1 MKKYIIG
8 LMAVASLASC
18 SNDEIWTASVGGQSV
33 INASFEGRT
42 QSRVGF
48 TDATPAVFFWNKG
61 DEISVHTT
69 STSNP
74 FITYTLTSGTGTGSA
89 QFQGTLIGEG
99 AKTSVCALYPA
110 NKDHKYDG
118 GALTFHMA
126 DAYTY
131 DYADDKLGLVNGGVS
146 NSTNAPMLAKIV
158 AEGNMDLNF
167 KHLGGVFCF
176 QIAKI
181 PATATKFVF
190 TANTK
195 ITGDFTV
202 NMNGDVP
209 SIATETAPTE
219 EGKTVT
225 INFTAGTEKRVFYI
239 PVPTGTYTGFRWD
252 MKDGGDQILAY
263 FESEA
268 ENTVSRATLL
278 RMPLLT
284 CSTVTGG
291 LTSSVQDVSAL
302 NTLLQNGATDGILP
316 TSVAVTSAKDISSAI
331 EIPAAYTSSS
341 TGTDTPKVLN
351 LTFNEVP
358 KVASGS
364 TDGAIEIKESSSGG
378 TTPTESKASIEIA
391 IPKVE
396 SGSEDNAPSFNIV
409 LPSATVTLAAAEETT
424 IYNKVVATTA
434 TNTLIVGKGVT
445 VKELIVNGGNV
456 RVHNGATVS
465 AITRGTSNEATVT
478 IYKEKQANLPDDL
491 ATKEGFTVV
500 DAALADLQNVAENGG
515 AYTLTKDL
523 EGDFTISATAEVTI
537 NLDGYKITNKVG
549 DTFTVNQG
557 SKLTINGNGTVDNVT
572 HQKACI
578 YNNGTVV
585 LNGGTYTRSKENGK
599 NSADSGS
606 NSYYNI
612 LNHGEMTI
620 NPGVKVSQDGHFS
633 SMIANG
639 YVTYNSG
646 TPRSGYVSGTNHQNP
661 SLLINGGTFSGGLN
675 TIKNDDG
682 AKLTI
687 VDGTFT
693 NMSQATVQ
701 NHHVTEIKGGT
712 FNTSESAEYAV
723 NNEGHNGEA
732 NDLGQ
737 MTISG
742 GAFNGK
748 IYVVGPGASL
758 TITGGTFSDPIAL
771 AYLGDNANVT
781 VKLNAD
787 TELAKSMVVGKG
799 NATIDLNNHT
809 LTATSAAMVE
819 IAGKKEVVAI
829 AVKDGAKATV
839 KNGNIGSS
847 TKDLPYGVY
856 AFKTADVTL
865 ENVSFSEWVMYGYNG
880 EGKLDATKCI
890 FKGWLSGWH
899 HGGTFTDC
907 TFTIG
912 KAWYPATI
920 CYGSTT
926 FTNCKFLKNGVDADV
941 YDNSGRPDADGYYR
955 CNYVVA
961 GCNPAMTIDFKT
973 CKFIG
978 ENGVE
983 TTNVSVN
990 DHPYHACGGWGDG
1003 KRPAN
1008 AQIKVDDQEI
1018 QSQCSDKIKEL
1029 NENK

>member
-1 MKKYIIG
+1 MKQHYLLGICMLGAMLTACTDEDQSVSNLHEGGLKATVESNRVSSRAGFTTGEENKGAFYWSKDDKIG
-8 LMAVASLASC
+8 VTT
-18 SNDEIWTASVGGQSV
+18 TASKSVFSVLTMDESGIGQSSATFNGT
-33 INASFEGRT
+33 INGTPEGY
-42 QSRVGF
+42 
-48 TDATPAVFFWNKG
+48 AVYPCDDNHRMDG
-61 DEISVHTT
+61 S
-69 STSNP
+69 
-74 FITYTLTSGTGTGSA
+74 TLTYYFKSEYTYSKVDADFTTDVQGTGNSFNPPMWGNVA
-89 QFQGTLIGEG
+89 GGT
-99 AKTSVCALYPA
+99 VAL
-110 NKDHKYDG
+110 
-118 GALTFHMA
+118 
-126 DAYTY
+126 
-131 DYADDKLGLVNGGVS
+131 
-146 NSTNAPMLAKIV
+146 
-158 AEGNMDLNF
+158 
-167 KHLGGVFCF
+167 KHLGGVCCIKIDKLPTGTNLKLTLTSDKKINGAYTVDLSSTTP
-176 QIAKI
+176 QIE
-181 PATATKFVF
+181 ATTSTDDA
-190 TANTK
+190 
-195 ITGDFTV
+195 
-202 NMNGDVP
+202 
-209 SIATETAPTE
+209 E
-219 EGKTVT
+219 KTVT
-225 INFTAGTEKRVFYI
+225 ITFSNNTENVSGVFYAPM
-239 PVPTGTYTGFRWD
+239 PVGEHTLRLKVFDGTNEKINAALGTFNITRKLLKRLD
-252 MKDGGDQILAY
+252 LANG
-263 FESEA
+263 SINA
-268 ENTVSRATLL
+268 
-278 RMPLLT
+278 
-284 CSTVTGG
+284 G
-291 LTSSVQDVSAL
+291 
-302 NTLLQNGATDGILP
+302 GATEVSKASDVESTLN
-316 TSVAVTSAKDISSAI
+316 SSDVVAVTGAISSDT
-331 EIPAAYTSSS
+331 EVKIPAVSATGKAKSVTFEDVGNAKLTVKDATTEGGTAVEKLTLAFAANETTGVESAPTLVVSTPNSTATLEAVSGTFTAKEVTASTADNTLVVGAGVTINKLIVEKGNIRAKKGSIITEITRS
-341 TGTDTPKVLN
+341 TGNTN
-351 LTFNEVP
+351 AYIIYRE
-358 KVASGS
+358 
-364 TDGAIEIKESSSGG
+364 DGA
-378 TTPTESKASIEIA
+378 T
-391 IPKVE
+391 
-396 SGSEDNAPSFNIV
+396 
-409 LPSATVTLAAAEETT
+409 LPST
-424 IYNKVVATTA
+424 
-434 TNTLIVGKGVT
+434 
-445 VKELIVNGGNV
+445 
-456 RVHNGATVS
+456 H
-465 AITRGTSNEATVT
+465 
-478 IYKEKQANLPDDL
+478 D
-491 ATKEGFTVV
+491 GFTVV
-500 DAALADLQNVAENGG
+500 DAAIADLQNVAKEGG
-515 AYTLTKDL
+515 TYTLTKDL
-523 EGDFTISATAEVTI
+523 EGDFIISAMNDVII
-537 NLDGYKITNKVG
+537 NLNGYKITNKVG

-585 LNGGTYTRSKENGK
+585 LNGGEYTRSKENGK

>member
-1 MKKYIIG
+1 MKKIIFVSFAVLG
-8 LMAVASLASC
+8 IGMAGC
-18 SNDEIWTASVGGQSV
+18 SNEEEWGVAQKGIDE
-33 INASFEGRT
+33 INASMGTEGSRTAMNGNSVIWSEKDAISVFT
-42 QSRVGF
+42 QSGSDNYNNKYDLKKGAGSGNATFSGQMEGENPVKVVALYPYAA
-48 TDATPAVFFWNKG
+48 DATYGNNKVALTMKSTYEYAENSNNSAPMACLIKPESSSTLAFKNAGALMSVTVNNIPAGYNKA
-61 DEISVHTT
+61 
-69 STSNP
+69 
-74 FITYTLTSGTGTGSA
+74 TLTSKAATNNDASSTVPALTGKAEITFDTG
-89 QFQGTLIGEG
+89 GYPTLGM
-99 AKTSVCALYPA
+99 T
-110 NKDHKYDG
+110 NDG
-118 GALTFHMA
+118 GNGNVITITF
-126 DAYTY
+126 T
-131 DYADDKLGLVNGGVS
+131 
-146 NSTNAPMLAKIV
+146 
-158 AEGNMDLNF
+158 
-167 KHLGGVFCF
+167 
-176 QIAKI
+176 
-181 PATATKFVF
+181 ATATGLTNKTFYFPIPV
-190 TANTK
+190 AEYPALEVAISKDGSDEKVLKTK
-195 ITGDFTV
+195 GLKAERSQRYTSTITLDEVSGSVPAEVSSVSGVKDALSSNNSV
-202 NMNGDVP
+202 SVADVP
-209 SIATETAPTE
+209 STESSPAITLPDKAADNMSISFDKISTTSAI
-219 EGKTVT
+219 KV
-225 INFTAGTEKRVFYI
+225 
-239 PVPTGTYTGFRWD
+239 TGT
-252 MKDGGDQILAY
+252 
-263 FESEA
+263 
-268 ENTVSRATLL
+268 
-278 RMPLLT
+278 
-284 CSTVTGG
+284 
-291 LTSSVQDVSAL
+291 
-302 NTLLQNGATDGILP
+302 
-316 TSVAVTSAKDISSAI
+316 SSATNVAKEVLISVPQQASEQQNPKFEI
-331 EIPAAYTSSS
+331 EL
-341 TGTDTPKVLN
+341 PK
-351 LTFNEVP
+351 
-358 KVASGS
+358 S
-364 TDGAIEIKESSSGG
+364 
-378 TTPTESKASIEIA
+378 
-391 IPKVE
+391 
-396 SGSEDNAPSFNIV
+396 
-409 LPSATVTLAAAEETT
+409 TVTLAANGEAATYEEVT
-424 IYNKVVATTA
+424 ATTA
-434 TNTLIVGKGVT
+434 QNTLIVGKGVT
-445 VKELIVNGGNV
+445 VKKLIVKGGNV
-456 RVHNGATVS
+456 RMNKGATVS
-465 AITRGTSNEATVT
+465 EIERGTDNTNT
-478 IYKEKQANLPDDL
+478 CIIYKEDGATLPSTIPD
-491 ATKEGFTVV
+491 GFTEV
-500 DAALADLQNVAENGG
+500 DAAIADLQNVAKEGG
-515 AYTLTKDL
+515 IYTLTKNL
-523 EGDFTISATAEVTI
+523 EGDFVISATNDVTI
-537 NLDGYKITNKVG
+537 NLNGYKVTNKLG

-639 YVTYNSG
+639 YFTYNSG

-839 KNGNIGSS
+839 KNGHIGDNTNKLS
-847 TKDLPYGVY
+847 YGIY
-856 AFKTADVTL
+856 AFGKADVTL
-865 ENVSFSEWVMYGYNG
+865 ENVSFSEWVMYAYNG

-926 FTNCKFLKNGVDADV
+926 FTNCKFFKNGVDADA
-941 YDNSGRPDADGYYR
+941 YDDSNKADEDGYYR

-961 GCNPAMTIDFKT
+961 QCDPSKSIGFTN
-973 CKFIG
+973 CKFIN
-978 ENGVE
+978 ENNAKTG
-983 TTNVSVN
+983 SVAKD
-990 DHPYHACGGWGDG
+990 DHPFHACGWGDG
-1003 KRPAN
+1003 KTVN
-1008 AQIKVDDQEI
+1008 YDVKVDGAAVT
-1018 QSQCSDKIKEL
+1018 SYCSDATKTL

>member
-146 NSTNAPMLAKIV
+146 NSTNAPMLARIV

-209 SIATETAPTE
+209 SIATETATTE
-219 EGKTVT
+219 ESKTVT

-268 ENTVSRATLL
+268 ENTVDRATLL
-278 RMPLLT
+278 KMPLLT

-291 LTSSVQDVSAL
+291 ITSSVQDVSAL
-302 NTLLQNGATDGILP
+302 NTLLQSEILP
-316 TSVAVTSAKDISSAI
+316 TSVTVTSAKDISSAI

-341 TGTDTPKVLN
+341 TGTEPPKVLN

-358 KVASGS
+358 AASS
-364 TDGAIEIKESSSGG
+364 TGEAIEIKEASAGG

-396 SGSEDNAPSFNIV
+396 NASQGNAPSFNIT

-424 IYNKVVATTA
+424 TYNKVVATTA
-434 TNTLIVGKGVT
+434 TNTLIVDKGVT

-456 RVHNGATVS
+456 RVNNGATVS
-465 AITRGTSNEATVT
+465 TIEPGKDNKATII
-478 IYKEKQANLPDDL
+478 IYKEEGASLPKDVSDN
-491 ATKEGFTVV
+491 AAFKVV
-500 DAALADLQNVAENGG
+500 DAAIAGLLNVAENGG
-515 AYTLTKDL
+515 TYTLTQDL
-523 EGDFTISATAEVTI
+523 TGDFTISATDAVVI
-537 NLDGYKITNKVG
+537 DLNGHKITNKLG
-549 DTFTVNQG
+549 DTFTVNKG
-557 SKLTINGNGTVDNVT
+557 SKLTINGNGTVDNVM
-572 HQKACI
+572 HAKACI

-585 LNGGTYTRSKENGK
+585 LNGGTYTRSQENGESK
-599 NSADSGS
+599 AESGG

-620 NPGVKVSQDGHFS
+620 NQNVEVSQGGAYS
-633 SMIANG
+633 SLIDNG
-639 YVTYNSG
+639 YYNYG
-646 TPRSGYVSGTNHQNP
+646 KKENDRVGYVEGKGQPNP
-661 SLLINGGTFSGGLN
+661 SLTINGGTFSGGIN

-682 AKLTI
+682 ATLTI
-687 VDGTFT
+687 VNGTFT
-693 NMSQATVQ
+693 NMTQATVQ
-701 NHHVTEIKGGT
+701 NNHIAEIRGGEFNPTRSASHAVQTRYSDDTYDKGETTISGGT
-712 FNTSESAEYAV
+712 FNGLMYV
-723 NNEGHNGEA
+723 
-732 NDLGQ
+732 
-737 MTISG
+737 SG
-742 GAFNGK
+742 K
-748 IYVVGPGASL
+748 SASL
-758 TITGGTFSDPIAL
+758 TITGGTFSDPRAL

-799 NATIDLNNHT
+799 TATIDLNNHT
-809 LTATSAAMVE
+809 LTAVDTATVE
-819 IAGKKEVVAI
+819 IKAGKKEVVAI

-856 AFKTADVTL
+856 AFKTANVTL
-865 ENVSFSEWVMYGYNG
+865 ENVSFSERVMYAYNG
-880 EGKLDATKCI
+880 AGTLHATGCI

-926 FTNCKFLKNGVDADV
+926 FTNCKFFKNGVDADA
-941 YDNSGRPDADGYYR
+941 YDDSNKADEDGYYR

-961 GCNPAMTIDFKT
+961 QCDPSKSIGFTN
-973 CKFIG
+973 CKFIN
-978 ENGVE
+978 ENNAE
-983 TTNVSVN
+983 TGSVAKD
-990 DHPYHACGGWGDG
+990 DHPFHACGWGDG
-1003 KRPAN
+1003 KTVN
-1008 AQIKVDDQEI
+1008 YDVKVDGAAVT
-1018 QSQCSDKIKEL
+1018 SYCSDATKTL

>member
-1 MKKYIIG
+1 MKQHYLLGICMLGAMLTACTDEDQSMSTLHKGGLKATVESNRISSRAGFTTGEENKGAFYWSKDDKIG
-8 LMAVASLASC
+8 VTTTENKSEFSVLTM
-18 SNDEIWTASVGGQSV
+18 DESGIGQSSATFKGS
-33 INASFEGRT
+33 INGTPEGY
-42 QSRVGF
+42 
-48 TDATPAVFFWNKG
+48 AVYPCDDQHSMNGNTLTYHFK
-61 DEISVHTT
+61 
-69 STSNP
+69 P
-74 FITYTLTSGTGTGSA
+74 KYTYTKVDADFATDK
-89 QFQGTLIGEG
+89 QGEG
-99 AKTSVCALYPA
+99 NSFNPPMWGNIAGGTVAL
-110 NKDHKYDG
+110 
-118 GALTFHMA
+118 
-126 DAYTY
+126 
-131 DYADDKLGLVNGGVS
+131 
-146 NSTNAPMLAKIV
+146 
-158 AEGNMDLNF
+158 
-167 KHLGGVFCF
+167 KHLGGVCC
-176 QIAKI
+176 IKI
-181 PATATKFVF
+181 DKLP
-190 TANTK
+190 
-195 ITGDFTV
+195 
-202 NMNGDVP
+202 
-209 SIATETAPTE
+209 TETDLKLTLTSNKKINGAYTVDLSSTTPQIEATTSTDDAE
-219 EGKTVT
+219 KTVT
-225 INFTAGTEKRVFYI
+225 ITFSNNTENASGVFYVPL
-239 PVPTGTYTGFRWD
+239 PVGEHTLRLKVLDGTNEKINAALGTFNITRKLLKRLD
-252 MKDGGDQILAY
+252 LANG
-263 FESEA
+263 SINA
-268 ENTVSRATLL
+268 
-278 RMPLLT
+278 
-284 CSTVTGG
+284 G
-291 LTSSVQDVSAL
+291 
-302 NTLLQNGATDGILP
+302 GATEVSKASDVESTLN
-316 TSVAVTSAKDISSAI
+316 SSDVVAVTGAISSDT
-331 EIPAAYTSSS
+331 EVKIPAVS
-341 TGTDTPKVLN
+341 TTGKAKSV
-351 LTFNEVP
+351 TF
-358 KVASGS
+358 
-364 TDGAIEIKESSSGG
+364 
-378 TTPTESKASIEIA
+378 
-391 IPKVE
+391 
-396 SGSEDNAPSFNIV
+396 EDVGNAK
-409 LPSATVTLAAAEETT
+409 L
-424 IYNKVVATTA
+424 
-434 TNTLIVGKGVT
+434 T
-445 VKELIVNGGNV
+445 VKEATTEGGTPVEKLTLAFAANETTGVDTAPTLVVSTPNSTTTLEAVSGTFTAKEVTASTADNTLVVGAGVTINKLIVEKGNI
-456 RVHNGATVS
+456 RAKKGSIITEITRSTNTNTYIIYEEDGAT
-465 AITRGTSNEATVT
+465 
-478 IYKEKQANLPDDL
+478 LPSSIP
-491 ATKEGFTVV
+491 EGFTVV

-523 EGDFTISATAEVTI
+523 EGDFTISATAEVII
-537 NLDGYKITNKVG
+537 NLNGYKITNKLG

-620 NPGVKVSQDGHFS
+620 NQNVEVSQGGHYS

-639 YVTYNSG
+639 YYSYTNAK
-646 TPRSGYVSGTNHQNP
+646 PRSGYVSGTNHQNP

-682 AKLTI
+682 GKLTI

-701 NHHVTEIKGGT
+701 NHHVTEIKGGK
-712 FNTSESAEYAV
+712 FNTTESAEYAV

-748 IYVVGPGASL
+748 IYVVGLGASL

-771 AYLGDNANVT
+771 AYLGDDANVT

-787 TELAKSMVVGKG
+787 TELTKSMVVEKG
-799 NATIDLNNHT
+799 NVTIDLNNHT

-819 IAGKKEVVAI
+819 IKANKKEVVAI

-839 KNGNIGSS
+839 KNGHIGDNTNKLS
-847 TKDLPYGVY
+847 YGIY
-856 AFKTADVTL
+856 AFGEADVTL
-865 ENVSFSEWVMYGYNG
+865 ENVSFSEWVMYAYNG

-941 YDNSGRPDADGYYR
+941 YDNSGQPDANGYYR

-961 GCNPAMTIDFKT
+961 GCNPATTIDFKT